1 MKNPLHTPFAAI
13 FQNELILNSRRVAPY
28 ALMILFA
35 ANAVLWWGWSA
46 AATYGWAI
54 NSDYNIV
61 RNLGGFML
69 AWGLPLFNALIMGDP
84 VIRDFKT
91 GIDSLIFSKPVS
103 RATYLLAKFS
113 ANFFVL
119 VCCMSVFMLTSLASQ
134 WFPTTRLAVLP
145 VRVLPYF
152 KHFFLLVVVSQL
164 LLAAVFFTLA
174 TLKRNAK
181 FAYGAAVAFYPLLI
195 AYGLFVLSKLPL
207 SWRGVVDPLMFSAF
221 QLPVDKFRDPKW
233 VNEFVVTYS
242 PAMLA
247 NRAVLFG
254 IAGILLAILCRRFSY
269 TEPERGENIAVL
281 NLSSAGSI
289 AGIDPEFVPSPLS
302 VAITGVDAEAPARRI
317 VQLPDVAVE
326 NKGATANL
334 RKIIGAAVL
343 ELKLLRHERSLMA
356 LVPLSILI
364 SFLAL
369 PFSIVV
375 PGASPSAAFAGSSV
389 RGLLL
394 FLSGVIVFYLGEAMH
409 RDREIR
415 IEPVLWSTP
424 ASNSVFLLS
433 KFFAVLFVAL
443 VLLVLAAFTAILT
456 QFLRGQSPIE
466 VSKYFIAYTVIL
478 VPSLA
483 FVAAASL
490 WLTILLRDKYLFYAA
505 MIAIGSGLFY
515 LYSQGFNHWLYNP
528 VLQGLWM
535 DSDLGSWTRLLHIM
549 GLRVYWLAITGLCL
563 ILAHLFFA
571 RKSKREWITGSRHP
585 ARSS

>member
-1 MKNPLHTPFAAI
+1 MRNPLHTPFAAI
-13 FQNELILNSRRVAPY
+13 FQNELILNSKRVAPY
-28 ALMILFA
+28 ALMILFG
-35 ANAVLWWGWSA
+35 ANALLWWGWSA

-54 NSDYNIV
+54 NNDYNIV
-61 RNLGGFML
+61 RNLGGFL
-69 AWGLPLFNALIMGDP
+69 IAWGLPLFNALIMGDP

-119 VCCMSVFMLTSLASQ
+119 GCCMSVFMLTSLASQ

-152 KHFFLLVVVSQL
+152 KHFFLLVVISQL
-164 LLAAVFFTLA
+164 FLAAIFFSLA

-195 AYGLFVLSKLPL
+195 AYGLFVLRKLPL

-221 QLPVDKFRDPKW
+221 QIPVDKFRDPKW

-242 PAMLA
+242 PTMLA
-247 NRAVLFG
+247 NRAVMVA
-254 IAGILLAILCRRFSY
+254 IAGILLAVLCRRFSI
-269 TEPERGENIAVL
+269 TEPERGQNVAVL

-289 AGIDPEFVPSPLS
+289 ARVEPEFVPQLS
-302 VAITGVDAEAPARRI
+302 VAITSVNAGSRARQI
-317 VQLPDVAVE
+317 VQLPDVALE
-326 NKGATANL
+326 NKGAMANL
-334 RKIIGAAVL
+334 RKLIGATML
-343 ELKLLRHERSLMA
+343 ELNLLRHERSLMA
-356 LVPLSILI
+356 LIPLSIFI

-369 PFSIVV
+369 PFSVGD
-375 PGASPSAAFAGSSV
+375 PGASQSAVFAGSSV

-394 FLSGVIVFYLGEAMH
+394 FLSGVIVFYIGEAMH

-415 IEPVLWSTP
+415 VEPVLWSTP

-433 KFFAVLFVAL
+433 KFFGVLFVAL
-443 VLLVLAAFTAILT
+443 ALLVLAAITAMLT
-456 QFLRGQSPIE
+456 QFLRGQTPIE
-466 VSKYFIAYTVIL
+466 ISKYFIAYTVIL

-490 WLTILLRDKYLFYAA
+490 WLSILLRDKYLFYAA
-505 MIAIGSGLFY
+505 MIAISSGLFY
-515 LYSQGFNHWLYNP
+515 LYSQGLNHWLYNP
-528 VLQGLWM
+528 VLYGLWM
-535 DSDLGSWTRLLHIM
+535 DADLGPWSRLSHLM
-549 GLRVYWLAITGLCL
+549 ALRVYWVAITGLCL
-563 ILAHLFFA
+563 FLANLFFA
-571 RKSKREWITGSRHP
+571 RKSKRLWITGSRHP
-585 ARSS
+585 AQSS